1 MVKCFL
7 WILFQKW
14 EDNLHYSGKYT
25 YVCIICSGSK
35 GSLKSVAMIT
45 ISESDNW
52 EINSSSG
59 MKYGHFVDWE
69 KIDPEAAARYKQIL
83 KSSHQQLK
91 TMAREGFWA
100 TPHTLRAK
108 AYYHIIHGI
117 NSRLRLFHWILSI
130 VFFNRYFL
138 FIKIT
143 VEYISLWLND
153 LSVDWCFIY
162 SGPVTPDRD
171 VYHEL
176 AKELF
181 GEQKL
186 STHPVPEYMETGE
199 IPRYSMFIGEH
210 QSIYY

>member
-1 MVKCFL
+1 MRRVWDGGPTQCSSIKTTKRKREKGKELVCNSPQRNLNQPSTRYLEIVMVKCFL

-117 NSRLRLFHWILSI
+117 NSRLRLFHCILSI
-130 VFFNRYFL
+130 VVFNRYFL
-138 FIKIT
+138 
-143 VEYISLWLND
+143 
-153 LSVDWCFIY
+153 
-162 SGPVTPDRD
+162 
-171 VYHEL
+171 
-176 AKELF
+176 
-181 GEQKL
+181 
-186 STHPVPEYMETGE
+186 
-199 IPRYSMFIGEH
+199 
-210 QSIYY
+210 